1 MSYDPQYKTLRQE
14 PATEIHRDQHKSA
27 KRKVW
32 RFKSEWL
39 PEKRFVRQ
47 YIKKGKWYSES
58 FTLEEALEAGLF
70 YSAMNG
76 PPIPYHKFKTRQDAL
91 KSWESMKA
99 KKLIGNR
106 GCKYWLENT
115 DTGEIVHL

>member
-14 PATEIHRDQHKSA
+14 PATEIHSNQHKTG

-39 PEKRFVRQ
+39 PEKRFIRQ
-47 YIKKGKWYSES
+47 YINKGKWYSES
-58 FTLEEALEAGLF
+58 FTLEEALEAGFF

-76 PPIPYHKFKTRQDAL
+76 RPIQYHKFNTRQDAL

-115 DTGEIVHL
+115 DTWEIVDL

>member
-1 MSYDPQYKTLRQE
+1 MSYEPQYKTLRQE
-14 PATEIHRDQHKSA
+14 PACDAHRDQHKTG

-39 PEKRFVRQ
+39 PEKRF
-47 YIKKGKWYSES
+47 IKRIKVGDEWVDKSY
-58 FTLEEALEAGLF
+58 TLEQARKKAWF
-70 YSAMNG
+70 YWQGNG
-76 PPIPYHKFKTRQDAL
+76 PSIPYGKYKTRQDAL
-91 KSWESMKA
+91 KSWESMKQ

-115 DTGEIVHL
+115 DTGEIVKL